1 MKNISF
7 MAQKVKRTFC
17 VVVSTHEVLGNMKGN
32 VRCSSSTALG
42 SSSCSH
48 RHSCGSVR
56 FHPYS
61 ALHTCAYSGSPN
73 LAK

>member
-17 VVVSTHEVLGNMKGN
+17 VVVSTHELLGSMESN

-48 RHSCGSVR
+48 RRSYGSVR
-56 FHPYS
+56 FRPYS

-73 LAK
+73 PAK